1 MLMYNTVCYL
11 QNHKTGSTFV
21 DAFLLEHCKEPLRP
35 YHKHSVVIT
44 HEPKVFYFT
53 NVREPVALYRSLYAY
68 GVDGRGEVYERL
80 CAHGRADLYAAT
92 PDGFT
97 RWLTFILAPQNAPY
111 LHPAYTPALASM
123 LGFMSWRFL
132 RLACLHFQ
140 KNALSISSG
149 AQLATLIRTTY
160 FMSTVLRQE
169 TLRADLAALVTHQLK
184 HAIRD
189 VPAALAWITHTANV
203 NTSSASERPTSDFD
217 TAATRELIAARE
229 VFLYETFYN
238 TPSNETVTTTEP

>member
-1 MLMYNTVCYL
+1 MLLYQSICYL

-21 DAFLLEHCKEPLRP
+21 DEFLLKHCKEPLR
-35 YHKHSVVIT
+35 HHQKHAVVIT
-44 HEPKVFYFT
+44 REPQVWYFT

-80 CAHGRADLYAAT
+80 CARGRADLYAAT

-111 LHPAYTPALASM
+111 LHPAYTSALASM

-140 KNALSISSG
+140 KNALSITNG
-149 AQLATLIRTTY
+149 AQLATLIRNTY
-160 FMSTVLRQE
+160 FINTVLRQE
-169 TLRADLAALVTHQLK
+169 TLRGDLTALVTNQLK

-189 VPAALAWITHTANV
+189 VPAALEWITRAANV
-203 NTSSASERPTSDFD
+203 NTSSASERPASDFD

-229 VFLYETFYN
+229 VFLYKNFYK
-238 TPSNETVTTTEP
+238 TPFNETITINEP